1 MENRLITLLG
11 AGAIGAGALT
21 LAQTELEKAP
31 VIAPATAEQS
41 TQEGLDEP
49 FTDAQ
54 KLEIDQVNLA
64 RGLVVQL
71 ADESYRVREEAT
83 KSLWNLG
90 EVGMAVIK
98 EGVESEDPEVAHRS
112 KILLQRILTGITP
125 DTPENVV
132 RLVQKYFRSGTTG
145 KKGVFEDLF
154 EEEAYDQM
162 LRIYRFEQDERA
174 RTACEELVDK
184 AVLPA
189 VLAALVDNRLD
200 DAEELLRLAPI
211 KDQNSRRLAAILR
224 VQGRL
229 DAELAASGE
238 NLKFDPNGDVA
249 AQHMD
254 AATHHLALLRSAG
267 RATEAREFAQKMGRE
282 DLVAG
287 LALFEGDPGPYLR
300 WFMDRQEESP
310 VVRIHAETVLKR
322 WQGDDEEA
330 DRLMKSMAKVAKGG
344 GEEKREA
351 MLSLLLN
358 GYLDLGI
365 PLVVSGNKDSAFG
378 YYETIEQPEKA
389 VKVFGYTG
397 TAEEKK
403 EWLEKRL
410 KELRAAWAESEDTRY
425 EILTI
430 ASFLHTRGEREEAKA
445 IMLSLSE
452 IAERQ
457 GKTNW
462 LEFIGRL
469 NDLGGSLYEL
479 AFFMAAD
486 MLDEE
491 DAEEKDA
498 IRIVAA
504 LFGEGDSASRLWS
517 QLESIEEKIS
527 ERILLLGALY
537 GAVHFEFEDLREVFE
552 ALEAK
557 AEKGPVAARVE
568 QLSDLLEAAEA
579 RDDSR
584 VALGLLEVLIEIG
597 DANAWRKKLA
607 SYYSYASDWEKAIGL
622 LEGILEDE
630 PTNLRYLAI
639 YGGAMIRAGQADE
652 SVGPLRKVELFGL
665 DEPIRLLRLA
675 IDVERSG
682 AVEEA
687 GNYWRQLLISNPPT
701 DWYWQSA
708 TSYFAKH
715 ARRNKQWRVAAA
727 FSEVDA
733 LQYIKGRST
742 FINPVTYIR
751 KRFIADLYRG
761 LALLEEG
768 DKERAMKLFRGS
780 FEMLNG
786 DGILA
791 DDYFPLLREAG
802 VLEEHDR
809 NFEIVYQRLEDS
821 IKSYPKAHNTYNSAA
836 WMASRASRDLDDAL
850 EKIRTAL
857 SMRPKQAAYLDTM
870 AEVWFAKKNREKAVE
885 WSRKAVQDSFHGGY
899 STSESGVGLRE
910 QFDRFRTG
918 DFPVP

>member
-254 AATHHLALLRSAG
+254 DATHHLALLRSAG

-430 ASFLHTRGEREEAKA
+430 ASFLGTGFSSK
-445 IMLSLSE
+445 
-452 IAERQ
+452 
-457 GKTNW
+457 
-462 LEFIGRL
+462 
-469 NDLGGSLYEL
+469 
-479 AFFMAAD
+479 
-486 MLDEE
+486 
-491 DAEEKDA
+491 
-498 IRIVAA
+498 
-504 LFGEGDSASRLWS
+504 
-517 QLESIEEKIS
+517 KI
-527 ERILLLGALY
+527 I
-537 GAVHFEFEDLREVFE
+537 
-552 ALEAK
+552 
-557 AEKGPVAARVE
+557 AAR
-568 QLSDLLEAAEA
+568 
-579 RDDSR
+579 
-584 VALGLLEVLIEIG
+584 IIG
-597 DANAWRKKLA
+597 M
-607 SYYSYASDWEKAIGL
+607 I
-622 LEGILEDE
+622 
-630 PTNLRYLAI
+630 PT
-639 YGGAMIRAGQADE
+639 
-652 SVGPLRKVELFGL
+652 
-665 DEPIRLLRLA
+665 
-675 IDVERSG
+675 
-682 AVEEA
+682 
-687 GNYWRQLLISNPPT
+687 
-701 DWYWQSA
+701 
-708 TSYFAKH
+708 
-715 ARRNKQWRVAAA
+715 
-727 FSEVDA
+727 
-733 LQYIKGRST
+733 
-742 FINPVTYIR
+742 
-751 KRFIADLYRG
+751 
-761 LALLEEG
+761 
-768 DKERAMKLFRGS
+768 
-780 FEMLNG
+780 
-786 DGILA
+786 
-791 DDYFPLLREAG
+791 
-802 VLEEHDR
+802 
-809 NFEIVYQRLEDS
+809 
-821 IKSYPKAHNTYNSAA
+821 
-836 WMASRASRDLDDAL
+836 
-850 EKIRTAL
+850 
-857 SMRPKQAAYLDTM
+857 
-870 AEVWFAKKNREKAVE
+870 
-885 WSRKAVQDSFHGGY
+885 
-899 STSESGVGLRE
+899 
-910 QFDRFRTG
+910 
-918 DFPVP
+918 